1 MKTEPIQSPSYKQV
15 VDLVK
20 QLNTKEKIQLT
31 EILEKEILDYK
42 FSDLLKSFKTD
53 EISQQDIDDEVEKVR
68 LEIYERNKS

>member
-31 EILEKEILDYK
+31 EMLEKEILDYK
-42 FSDLLKSFKTD
+42 LSDLLKSFKTD

-68 LEIYERNKS
+68 LEIYERKR